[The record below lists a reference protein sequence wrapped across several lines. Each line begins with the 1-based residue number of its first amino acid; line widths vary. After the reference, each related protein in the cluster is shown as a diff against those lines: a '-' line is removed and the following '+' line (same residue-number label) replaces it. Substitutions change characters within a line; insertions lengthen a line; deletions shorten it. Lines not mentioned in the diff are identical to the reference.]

1 MVEQPSETTKPS
13 TEQYL
18 GDLISGTY
26 CSRIFSD
33 CDRKKCRLQS
43 PNFPGLYPRNLTCY
57 YAVSLHSKD
66 LHFKNF
72 RIILLNAI
80 SRRITTQHF
89 SLFVFLLLRV
99 RELLSKSC
107 FLPVDKTWQ
116 KFDDPVSFI
125 LYRETIKNF
134 SIFKE
139 WSFLERWRFL
149 KNSKISV
156 LLFF

>member
-1 MVEQPSETTKPS
+1 MKYIYTNIHINIHIPVIFPKEYRLQSIPSFQVNHLQNKQIINIKIHQNYGIVGITQATGTPASTETTLSTSSSDYMNSSMAMPVQMVEQPSETTKPS

-66 LHFKNF
+66 L
-72 RIILLNAI
+72 
-80 SRRITTQHF
+80 
-89 SLFVFLLLRV
+89 
-99 RELLSKSC
+99 
-107 FLPVDKTWQ
+107 PKT
-116 KFDDPVSFI
+116 FES
-125 LYRETIKNF
+125 
-134 SIFKE
+134 S
-139 WSFLERWRFL
+139 S
-149 KNSKISV
+149 
-156 LLFF
+156 

>member
-1 MVEQPSETTKPS
+1 MCNFFKRVSMRLQSIPLFQVNHLQSKQIIKIKIHQNYGIVGITQATGTPASTETTLSTSSSDYMNSSMAMPVQMVEQPSETTKPS

-66 LHFKNF
+66 L
-72 RIILLNAI
+72 
-80 SRRITTQHF
+80 
-89 SLFVFLLLRV
+89 
-99 RELLSKSC
+99 
-107 FLPVDKTWQ
+107 PKT
-116 KFDDPVSFI
+116 FES
-125 LYRETIKNF
+125 
-134 SIFKE
+134 S
-139 WSFLERWRFL
+139 S
-149 KNSKISV
+149 
-156 LLFF
+156 